1 MKKILFILLIA
12 IVITPQQSCELIN
25 DSTSGLTNDEII
37 KGLKTALVVGTD
49 SSVFSTSKA
58 NGYLKDKLIK
68 IALPPEAATMI
79 KTINYL
85 DQLPL
90 LNSVIDLKAMVNKT
104 EIALNR
110 AAESAATTAGPIF
123 KKSITELSI
132 TNALNI
138 LQGKATTKSLS
149 ATSSFDSIA
158 ATHYLINTTYNSLA
172 TSYSKP
178 IDSVLNISIPEVGF
192 TPNAAWNTLVTNYNL
207 VANTAK
213 SLIDK
218 DILNL
223 IPPEQKKLM
232 AQFAPIS
239 SNVTLGKYVT
249 EKALD
254 GLFTKVGDQERS
266 IRRNPLKWI
275 NAVVD
280 GIGDILK
287 KVFGSNS

>member
-1 MKKILFILLIA
+1 MRKIYLLLLAA
-12 IVITPQQSCELIN
+12 IIIPAQQSCELIN
-25 DSTSGLTNDEII
+25 QSTTGLSNDEII
-37 KGLKTALVVGTD
+37 NGLKTALTVGTD

-68 IALPPEAATMI
+68 IALPPEAATML
-79 KTINYL
+79 KTIDYL

-90 LNSVIDLKAMVNKT
+90 LSSVVDLKGMVNKT

-149 ATSSFDSIA
+149 STSSFDSIA
-158 ATHYLINTTYNSLA
+158 ATHYLINTTYNSLVA
-172 TSYSKP
+172 SYSKP

-192 TPNAAWNTLVTNYNL
+192 TPNAAWSTLVTNYNS

-218 DILNL
+218 DIFNL
-223 IPPEQKKLM
+223 IPADQKKLM

-239 SNVTLGKYVT
+239 NVSLGEYVT
-249 EKALD
+249 GKALD
-254 GLFTKVGDQERS
+254 GLFLKVGDQEKS
-266 IRRNPLKWI
+266 IRKDPMKWI
-275 NAVVD
+275 SKALND
-280 GIGDILK
+280 IGDILQ
-287 KVFGSNS
+287 KVFGSNN